1 MKKSVVIC
9 AGLCIALAFTSCKSK
24 ESAYKKA
31 YLKAQANSE
40 QPAQPAQEETPVVA
54 PLETRPS
61 TETTVVDNSDN
72 ATVRSEDFTVISG
85 AGVKDFSVVVGSY
98 SLKANAEG
106 MQRTLKNAGYDA
118 QIVYNS
124 ARGLY
129 RVVASTFANK
139 RDAVSSRDQLRNKY
153 PDAWLLFKK

>member
-1 MKKSVVIC
+1 MNKSVVLC
-9 AGLCIALAFTSCKSK
+9 AGLCVALAFTSCKSQ

-40 QPAQPAQEETPVVA
+40 QPTQPAQEETPVVA
-54 PLETRPS
+54 PIETKTA
-61 TETTVVDNSDN
+61 TETTVVDYMDN
-72 ATVRSEDFTVISG
+72 VSVRSEDFTVVSG
-85 AGVKDFSVVVGSY
+85 PGVKNFSVVVGSF

-106 MQRTLKNAGYDA
+106 LQRTLNDAGRTA

-129 RVVASTFANK
+129 RVVASTFDSKA
-139 RDAVSSRDQLRNKY
+139 DAASSRDQLRGQY
-153 PDAWLLFKK
+153 HDSGLLYKK